1 MKTLEEMLN
10 EAFNPMDESFTPNEI
25 YAVLVV
31 IYRLKGNKLNYIIAL
46 MSVPS
51 NVKDIQSYIDNNHNK
66 GSNEVNVLL
75 IGTCKHND
83 YKLTKLIDNAHTVA
97 RQNIKRK

>member
-1 MKTLEEMLN
+1 MKTLKEMFS
-10 EAFNPMDESFTPNEI
+10 EAFNQMDESFTPNEI
-25 YAVLVV
+25 YAVLVIV
-31 IYRLKGNKLNYIIAL
+31 YRLKSNKLNYTITL

-51 NVKDIQSYIDNNHNK
+51 NVKDIQSYIDNNRNK
-66 GSNEVNVLL
+66 GSNEVNVLF
-75 IGTCKHND
+75 IGTCRHND